1 MRKSQQKIG
10 FTYFTSHEYQ
20 INRVA
25 NDWMKALK
33 SIGSSV
39 VILKSAFDRAV
50 SEDTFLCAIGHNL
63 APIVHFTDELPL
75 ARKFNQTA
83 FLLDI
88 YAKWGVSH
96 VIFGDKPNIK
106 AAWQSAG
113 WHYEN
118 IVDHY
123 LDRFIPL
130 ANHAVRNNIIPVLSP
145 LIPGGDYWD
154 TAFIELVLSGL
165 KRRHLDS
172 ILEQVM
178 LASYGFTFNKPISW
192 GNGGPERWSGTKP
205 YKTPEGQEDQIG
217 FHNFEWIQAAGERA
231 IGKRLPIIILD
242 AGHTG
247 PTSSQTDLVTSIEYM
262 KTIYELCTPETGQND
277 ATNGQALFDN
287 SVCWCTF
294 SLDTVK
300 AAIGDSLSVDGFKQI
315 FSESGG
321 KVSQLNSEVKNP
333 KMISHYLLLPAY
345 GSGVSDAVLNK
356 IRPLIKH
363 FHPTIG
369 FSIEEA
375 MLAQK
380 VSVYPDPV
388 VFSEDILSQLR
399 SSGTIVEILPDS
411 GIDIATLIRNTTV

>member
-1 MRKSQQKIG
+1 MRNLQKDIG
-10 FTYFTSHEYQ
+10 FAYFTSHEYQ

-33 SIGSSV
+33 NIGSSV
-39 VILKSAFDRAV
+39 VILESAFDRAV
-50 SEDTFLCAIGHNL
+50 SEDTFLLAIDHSL

-96 VIFGDKPNIK
+96 VIFGDKPNSK
-106 AAWQSAG
+106 AAWKSAG
-113 WHYEN
+113 WHFEN
-118 IVDHY
+118 IIDHY
-123 LDRFIPL
+123 LDRFIPI
-130 ANHAVRNNIIPVLSP
+130 ANHAVRNNMVPVLSP

-154 TAFIELVLSGL
+154 TAFVELVLSGL

-172 ILEQVM
+172 ILEHLM

-192 GNGGPERWSGTKP
+192 GIGGPERWSGTKP
-205 YKTPEGQEDQIG
+205 YKTPDGQEDQIG

-231 IGKRLPIIILD
+231 IGKKLPIIILD

-247 PTSSQTDLVTSIEYM
+247 PTSSQTDLDSSIEYM
-262 KTIYELCTPETGQND
+262 KTIYKLCASKTAQDDSINE
-277 ATNGQALFDN
+277 QALFDN

-294 SLDTVK
+294 SLDTVR
-300 AAIGDSLSVDGFKQI
+300 AAFGSSLSMESFTHI
-315 FSESGG
+315 FLDSGD
-321 KVSQLNSEVKNP
+321 KVSQTKSEVQNK

-356 IRPLIKH
+356 VRPLIKH
-363 FHPTIG
+363 FHPTVG

-375 MLAQK
+375 AFAQK

-388 VFSEDILSQLR
+388 VFSEETLSQLR
-399 SSGTIVEILPDS
+399 SSGSIIEILPES
-411 GIDIATLIRNTTV
+411 GIDIATLIQNS